1 MLWAGAFVDYEGR
14 EEVGLSEE
22 LDGRAWQRLLATGTI
37 HLGGTGRAAS
47 PTVSIPAYL
56 FYNKSNYP
64 NHFLL
69 QEIEIN
75 SNYLHLIFYYN

>member
-1 MLWAGAFVDYEGR
+1 MLWVGAFVDYEGR

-47 PTVSIPAYL
+47 LTVSIPAYL
-56 FYNKSNYP
+56 F
-64 NHFLL
+64 
-69 QEIEIN
+69 
-75 SNYLHLIFYYN
+75 